1 MHGAIAKDTFKVA
14 EAPHYLLDR
23 PLSRPGPARPGS
35 HVGALVGN
43 LGKRCNRVP
52 SLSFEQI
59 ENIVRGYAVNVVGV
73 VEIVFVCG
81 RTQYRHRTRL
91 AAPLA

>member
-1 MHGAIAKDTFKVA
+1 MHSAIAKNTFKVA

-23 PLSRPGPARPGS
+23 PLSRPGLHA
-35 HVGALVGN
+35 GALVGN
-43 LGKRCNRVP
+43 LGKRRNRVP